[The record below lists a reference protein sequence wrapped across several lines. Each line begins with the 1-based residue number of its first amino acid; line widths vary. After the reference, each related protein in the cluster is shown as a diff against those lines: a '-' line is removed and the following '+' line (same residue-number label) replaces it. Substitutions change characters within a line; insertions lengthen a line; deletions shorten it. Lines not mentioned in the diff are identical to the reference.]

1 MKMPYFY
8 ARDAYQP
15 PSGPEGEAQR
25 LTASLN
31 ENLIIL
37 RQISGGSDDL
47 IVREFELC
55 GLRLCLLQIEGM
67 VDSLAMA
74 DFFIRPLF
82 AAALSNNTTPD
93 AFADYM
99 RNQAI
104 FAIDQQEIGSFSE
117 LFSFVMSGFAVL
129 LCDGLST
136 GYAMGLQGFAYRS
149 VAEPLGEFNVR
160 GSRESFTEA
169 LRVNMSMVR
178 RRMKTPLLKMELGT
192 VGENSRTGF
201 CLLYRTD
208 KVDSATL
215 NQIKHRLG
223 AIRLDTVLESGYIQP
238 FLENAKA
245 SFFSTVGTTER
256 PDTLCAK
263 LAEGRVGLLIDGT
276 PFALTLP
283 HLFGEYFQG
292 FDDYAHPP
300 YYATMIRLLRYLA
313 FLLTVMLPGLYV
325 AIARYHLELLPPALL
340 YNIAT
345 AEENIPFSA
354 MLEVLI
360 ITLIYEVVREA
371 GLRMP
376 QPVGM
381 AVSIVGA
388 LVVGDAAVKAGIIGA
403 PMVMVVALT
412 AVSAFLVPALYQ
424 AITFLRLLLIFAGGF
439 FGLFGITAV
448 LLMVGCNLFA
458 RESMGIPVTTP
469 VAPIA
474 PYGWRDLIVR
484 VGWPKLSREQ
494 LNVQHLRQE
503 ESDTIPHK
511 TEGQEE

>member
-8 ARDAYQP
+8 ARGAYEP
-15 PSGPEGEAQR
+15 PAPPEGSDLR
-25 LTASLN
+25 LSKSLN
-31 ENLIIL
+31 DNLL
-37 RQISGGSDDL
+37 NLHKQSGGSDDL
-47 IVREFELC
+47 VVREFNLK
-55 GLRLCLLQIEGM
+55 GLRLCLLHSEGLTS
-67 VDSLAMA
+67 SLTMSE
-74 DFFIRPLF
+74 FLIRPLF
-82 AAALSNNTTPD
+82 AADLGSLPTPEG
-93 AFADYM
+93 FGVFM
-99 RNQAI
+99 REKAI
-104 FAIDQQEIGSFSE
+104 FAADQQEIGSFGE
-117 LFSFVMSGFAVL
+117 LFLFVMSGFAVL
-129 LCDGLST
+129 LCDGIST
-136 GYAMGLQGFAYRS
+136 GYAMGLQGFDYRS
-149 VAEPLGEFNVR
+149 VGEPLGEFNVR

-169 LRVNMSMVR
+169 LRVNMGMVR

-192 VGENSRTGF
+192 VGENSRTDF
-201 CLLYRTD
+201 CLIYRTD

-223 AIRLDTVLESGYIQP
+223 SIKLDTVLESGYLQP
-238 FLENAKA
+238 FLENKKA

-263 LAEGRVGLLIDGT
+263 LSEGRVAILVDGT

-292 FDDYAHPP
+292 FDDYTLPP
-300 YYATMIRLLRYLA
+300 YYVTMIRLLRYIS
-313 FLLTVMLPGLYV
+313 FVLTITLPGLYV

-340 YNIAT
+340 YNIAA
-345 AEENIPFSA
+345 AEEKIPFSS

-424 AITFLRLLLIFAGGF
+424 AITFLRLMFIIAGGF

-448 LLMVGCNLFA
+448 LLLVGANLFA
-458 RESMGIPVTTP
+458 LESMGIPLTTP
-469 VAPIA
+469 IAPIA
-474 PYGWRDLIVR
+474 PYAWRDLITR
-484 VGWPKLSREQ
+484 AGWPKLSKEQ
-494 LNVQHLRQE
+494 LNVQQLQQKGSPDQNKQRQE
-503 ESDTIPHK
+503 D
-511 TEGQEE
+511 